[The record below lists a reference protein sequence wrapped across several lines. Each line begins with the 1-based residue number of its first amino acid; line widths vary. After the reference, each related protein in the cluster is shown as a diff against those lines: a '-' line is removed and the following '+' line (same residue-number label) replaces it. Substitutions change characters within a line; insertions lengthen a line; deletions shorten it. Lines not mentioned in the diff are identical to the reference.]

1 LSPRPLT
8 TAVVTGAG
16 SGLGRA
22 LTLDLTRRGAK
33 VLASDIS
40 AGALEETISLV
51 RAAGGDARPFIT
63 NVRDPVA
70 VKALFDQ
77 AVARLGHIDLWA
89 NNAGVAVGGPVGGVP
104 LDDWKYCIDVNL
116 YGVIHGCHVVAPYFR
131 ERGAGMVL
139 NVASAAGL
147 VSMPNLGPYNVT
159 KAAVVSLSET
169 LYNELR
175 PFDVGVTVLCPT
187 FFPTNIARDG
197 RVHDPRGKRL
207 AEKLMERSKWT
218 PADVAKFAIDDAVRG
233 TLYSVPMN
241 DGRMM
246 WALKRLMPG
255 PFHNI
260 MGWGSNQMAA
270 RTKPT

>member
-1 LSPRPLT
+1 MSARPLS

-22 LTLDLTRRGAK
+22 LTLELACRGAK
-33 VLASDIS
+33 VIASDIH
-40 AGALEETISLV
+40 AGGMEETVALV
-51 RAAGGDARPFIT
+51 RAAGGDARPFLA
-63 NVRDPVA
+63 NVRDPAAMQALLDNA
-70 VKALFDQ
+70 VS
-77 AVARLGHIDLWA
+77 RLGGVDLWA
-89 NNAGVAVGGPVGGVP
+89 NNAGVAVGGPIGGVP
-104 LDDWKYCIDVNL
+104 LDDWKFVIDVNL
-116 YGVIHGCHVVAPYFR
+116 YGVIHGCHVIAPYFR
-131 ERGAGMVL
+131 ERGAGIVL

-197 RVHDPRGKRL
+197 RVHDPRGKRV

-218 PADVAKFAIDDAVRG
+218 PADVARFAIDDAVRG

-246 WALKRLMPG
+246 WRLKRLIPG
-255 PFHNI
+255 PFHSL
-260 MGWGSNQMAA
+260 MGWGSDRMT
-270 RTKPT
+270 RGGTT